1 MHLNSEIKSNPGNY
15 IAALVDQQAPKAE
28 NYVGVAEFLYGCPYK
43 SASCPRVPAVR
54 NFVGR
59 RVPRHLNSAGAYA
72 YLLTYLVGATA
83 QVHFFSRR
91 RHSSS
96 RRYNSTIQ
104 DYFFI
109 ASYTVILGL
118 QQTIQTMHPALSC
131 CFMSCIFSRLHSGF
145 LRPPG
150 VAQFQR
156 NPLSGGAINT
166 RGGKISDFLLKSPSI
181 TATVAHGCYGTLVGS
196 HRWRIDSCRFR

>member
-83 QVHFFSRR
+83 QVHFFRAEGTAVAVATIR
-91 RHSSS
+91 QYKTISS
-96 RRYNSTIQ
+96 
-104 DYFFI
+104 
-109 ASYTVILGL
+109 
-118 QQTIQTMHPALSC
+118 
-131 CFMSCIFSRLHSGF
+131 
-145 LRPPG
+145 
-150 VAQFQR
+150 
-156 NPLSGGAINT
+156 
-166 RGGKISDFLLKSPSI
+166 LL
-181 TATVAHGCYGTLVGS
+181 ATQ
-196 HRWRIDSCRFR
+196 